1 MVVVMCFLTA
11 LFWSHV
17 AAVSATGAIML
28 EALVAVTAELFVVLY
43 LVGIM
48 LWRTFLSGRIKMMYN
63 CREKEKVKSWPLY
76 SSEILSRWITFG
88 LNRQAIVTD
97 ADRLI
102 VTDIEVI
109 LNATL
114 FPVPKYRGTNASHI
128 THVVY
133 IVKPVE
139 IEIRLLRV

>member
-63 CREKEKVKSWPLY
+63 CWRGGENEKVKSWPLY
-76 SSEILSRWITFG
+76 SSEILSQWITFG

-114 FPVPKYRGTNASHI
+114 FPVPKYRGTKASHI

-133 IVKPVE
+133 IVKPVQ
-139 IEIRLLRV
+139 

>member
-63 CREKEKVKSWPLY
+63 CRQGGGGEGENEKVKSWPLY
-76 SSEILSRWITFG
+76 SSEILSQWITFG

-114 FPVPKYRGTNASHI
+114 FPVPKYRGTKASHI

-133 IVKPVE
+133 IVKPVQ
-139 IEIRLLRV
+139 